1 MNHLVFVL
9 SWIYIYPWFDYCP
22 SPSCLKR
29 WANPCLS
36 LINWVNP
43 YLLNNANGI
52 TRTAIGMTNKQKH
65 AQFHHVAVPLSE
77 PCRQM
82 SLSEPKHTN
91 TTVLLLLGA
100 NYNSKWIFF
109 LCVCVWSWRGVQGI
123 KTLLPASPESW
134 ETLFCVRATDAYYW
148 FTLWPR
154 KQLIVYAEPAWHLT
168 IR

>member
-109 LCVCVWSWRGVQGI
+109 CARVCDLGEEFRESKHSYLPRQGAERHCSVWEPLMLITDSRFD
-123 KTLLPASPESW
+123 LESS
-134 ETLFCVRATDAYYW
+134 
-148 FTLWPR
+148 
-154 KQLIVYAEPAWHLT
+154 
-168 IR
+168 

>member
-109 LCVCVWSWRGVQGI
+109 CACVCDLGKEFRESKHSYLPRQRAERRCSVWEPLMLITDSRFD
-123 KTLLPASPESW
+123 LESS
-134 ETLFCVRATDAYYW
+134 
-148 FTLWPR
+148 
-154 KQLIVYAEPAWHLT
+154 
-168 IR
+168 

>member
-109 LCVCVWSWRGVQGI
+109 CACVCVILARSSGNQNTPTCLARELRDTVLCESHWC
-123 KTLLPASPESW
+123 LL
-134 ETLFCVRATDAYYW
+134 
-148 FTLWPR
+148 
-154 KQLIVYAEPAWHLT
+154 LIHALT
-168 IR
+168 

>member
-1 MNHLVFVL
+1 ML

-91 TTVLLLLGA
+91 TTVLLLLSA

-109 LCVCVWSWRGVQGI
+109 CACVILARSSGNQNTPTCLTRELRVTVLCESHWC
-123 KTLLPASPESW
+123 LL
-134 ETLFCVRATDAYYW
+134 
-148 FTLWPR
+148 
-154 KQLIVYAEPAWHLT
+154 LIHALT
-168 IR
+168 